1 MMGWRFDY
9 NAHWPYV
16 NLVPHH
22 YLYSYGRMQ
31 EVWPIP
37 SPLTIRGPSAIG
49 LTVTAMRVSLSCLRM
64 MNDRRLSILHDM
76 RTVTDRLMDAM
87 STSAARQYGQER
99 VDELAH
105 ALQCAELAESAGAD
119 EELLLASLLHD
130 VGRYAVAQEEIGD
143 SFATIAPRA
152 GNARGHHEAGA
163 DLLAPYV
170 PERVA
175 FLIRAHA
182 DAKRYL
188 CATDP
193 RYYDMLS
200 RASKQTLTLQ
210 GGIMTAE
217 EAERAATHPWWGD
230 AIRLRRWDDGAK
242 ERGRPTR
249 PLIAWKPLLQK
260 YFDVTDAAR

>member
-1 MMGWRFDY
+1 M
-9 NAHWPYV
+9 
-16 NLVPHH
+16 
-22 YLYSYGRMQ
+22 
-31 EVWPIP
+31 
-37 SPLTIRGPSAIG
+37 
-49 LTVTAMRVSLSCLRM
+49 
-64 MNDRRLSILHDM
+64 
-76 RTVTDRLMDAM
+76 
-87 STSAARQYGQER
+87 
-99 VDELAH
+99 
-105 ALQCAELAESAGAD
+105 
-119 EELLLASLLHD
+119 
-130 VGRYAVAQEEIGD
+130 
-143 SFATIAPRA
+143 
-152 GNARGHHEAGA
+152 
-163 DLLAPYV
+163 

-260 YFDVTDAAR
+260 YFDVTDAPR